1 MCPPAPPAGDT
12 GSLHAA
18 SHDSPCDD
26 LSSHMANRPTHHGS
40 QSDFHNKSPERL
52 KSFRVSEF
60 GMGTRCDRSSRLSQ
74 ARADGGEFGVDGYHD
89 NTPELTEM
97 ISKGWGSGVR

>member
-1 MCPPAPPAGDT
+1 MREIVSVVLIMCPPAPPAGDT

-40 QSDFHNKSPERL
+40 QSDFHNKSPERF
-52 KSFRVSEF
+52 KSFRV
-60 GMGTRCDRSSRLSQ
+60 GTRCDRSYEVIYRLSRAQ
-74 ARADGGEFGVDGYHD
+74 ADGGEFGVDGYHD
-89 NTPELTEM
+89 NHP
-97 ISKGWGSGVR
+97 S